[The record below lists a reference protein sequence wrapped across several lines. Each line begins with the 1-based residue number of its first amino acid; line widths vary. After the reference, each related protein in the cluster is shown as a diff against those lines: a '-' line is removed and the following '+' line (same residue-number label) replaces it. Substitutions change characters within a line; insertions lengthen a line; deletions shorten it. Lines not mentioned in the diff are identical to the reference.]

1 MKVNRLNLIQDM
13 NKVLPGIATGNVV
26 LENADTVVFNNGHIY
41 SYNSAIS
48 VDVAETN
55 PSGLK
60 GVVKGI
66 DFYNC
71 LVKLPGDEVE
81 FETVDDHWKITDGTI
96 KVKVNLLPEG
106 KLFERFESLK
116 PNENWVEIDSE
127 NFSNGL
133 KACNMPKNSSKF
145 AGIYFKG
152 NELISTDAYTINKY
166 TAKNTYPE
174 FWISN
179 SAVAELLKWNNFTA
193 LELNKMW
200 LQLKSSEGTVFSVRT
215 LDISSFPVERIVGA
229 LDKSLAIEPEFT
241 SEFTEEFY
249 KAVDRAKAFSGED
262 EGHEVVLLNVGQD
275 GSTVSS
281 ERVSGAY
288 EEKIESIK
296 SETPI
301 ALKLDVQA
309 ILDCS
314 SMFSKFKVITRGD
327 SKNLILEAENTV
339 KLVATIC

>member
-13 NKVLPGIATGNVV
+13 NKVLPGIATGTVV
-26 LENADTVVFNNGHIY
+26 LENADTVIFNNGHIY

-48 VDVAETN
+48 VDVAESE

-71 LVKLPGDEVE
+71 LVKLPGDEIEVE
-81 FETVDDHWKITDGTI
+81 STDDSWQITDGSI
-96 KVKVNLLPEG
+96 SVKINLLPAD
-106 KLFERFESLK
+106 KLYERFESLK
-116 PNENWVEIDSE
+116 PNETWIDIDSE
-127 NFSNGL
+127 DFLSGL
-133 KACNMPKNSSKF
+133 KVCNMPKNSSKY
-145 AGIYFKG
+145 AGIYFKDK
-152 NELISTDAYTINKY
+152 NFISTDSYTINRY
-166 TAKNTYPE
+166 TAKNTYPV

-179 SAVAELLKWNNFTA
+179 SAVAELLKWNSFVA

-215 LDISSFPVERIVGA
+215 LDISSFPVDRIVSA
-229 LDKSLAIEPEFT
+229 LDKSISIEPDLS

-249 KAVDRAKAFSGED
+249 TAVDRAKAFSSED
-262 EGHEVVLLNVGQD
+262 DGHEIVALNIGTD
-275 GSTVSS
+275 GSTVTS
-281 ERVSGAY
+281 ERISGAY
-288 EEKIESIK
+288 KEMISSIK
-296 SETPI
+296 SPSPFM
-301 ALKLDVQA
+301 LKLDVQA

-314 SMFSKFKVITRGD
+314 AFFSKFKVITRGD
-327 SKNLILEAENTV
+327 NKNLILETENSQ

>member
-13 NKVLPGIATGNVV
+13 NKVLPGIATGTVTI
-26 LENADTVVFNNGHIY
+26 ENADTVVFNDGHIY

-48 VDVAETN
+48 VDVAEST

-71 LVKLPGDEVE
+71 LVKLPGDEIEVE
-81 FETVDDHWKITDGTI
+81 STEDSWNIKDGSIHVKI
-96 KVKVNLLPEG
+96 NLLPA
-106 KLFERFESLK
+106 KNLFERFEGLK
-116 PNENWVEIDSE
+116 PNDSWVEINGED
-127 NFSNGL
+127 FFNGL
-133 KACNMPKNSSKF
+133 KICNMPKNSSKY

-152 NELISTDAYTINKY
+152 NNLISTDSYTINKFV
-166 TAKNTYPE
+166 AKNTYPV

-179 SAVAELLKWNNFTA
+179 SAVAELLKWNSFVA
-193 LELNKMW
+193 IELNKMW

-215 LDISSFPVERIVGA
+215 LDISSFPVDRIVEV
-229 LDKSLAIEPEFT
+229 LDKSAEIQPELSSEFT
-241 SEFTEEFY
+241 SEFY
-249 KAVDRAKAFSGED
+249 VAVDRAKAFSSED
-262 EGHEVVLLNVGQD
+262 DGHEIVTLNIGTD
-275 GSTVSS
+275 GSTVTS

-288 EEKIESIK
+288 EEQITSIK

-301 ALKLDVQA
+301 MLKLDVQA

-314 SMFSKFKVITRGD
+314 TFFSKFKIVPRGE
-327 SKNLILEAENTV
+327 SKNLILETENAS
-339 KLVATIC
+339 KMVATIC